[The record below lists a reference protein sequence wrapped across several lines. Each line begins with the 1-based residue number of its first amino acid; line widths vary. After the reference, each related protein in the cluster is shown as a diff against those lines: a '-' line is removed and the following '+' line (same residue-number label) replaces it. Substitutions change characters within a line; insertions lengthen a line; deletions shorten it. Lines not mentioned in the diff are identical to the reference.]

1 MDNKN
6 MPYRYR
12 FLWLMCLL
20 PVALAPAQTSPI
32 RVDGNVIKGYIAKMA
47 APEYMGR
54 KTLTLGYENIAE
66 WAAGMFRQWGLKPAG
81 DDGTYFQAV
90 PIRGERATFA
100 WATGT
105 PRLIVEGRE
114 FYIKDNDFAVD
125 VASTP
130 GAAVEGEIVFVGYGI
145 SAPAKGLD
153 EYTVDVAGKIVLA
166 FRGSPKDA
174 PRAAGMGMG
183 PALQAPQAEKE
194 TEAWTEESDDMRKV
208 QVAYEKGAAGIML
221 YNPPVAAAQAA
232 APPGPPQ
239 RRALAPSPF
248 TRPFVYVAN
257 IDERVFR
264 WILSRDPQETARG
277 FTVHLDQMRRDI
289 RARKVRSMSTGVRAR
304 IQGYD
309 SVTLYG
315 EKFNNHISRNVLAKI
330 EGSDPELKNQ
340 YVIVGAHLDHLG
352 MTNGV
357 IYNGADDNASGSA
370 VTMEVAR
377 LLAQNNV
384 RPKRTVIFALW
395 CGEELGL
402 LGSRH
407 YVSSPSD
414 GVSMDRTV
422 AYFNM
427 DMVGLGTEIG
437 APGALNF
444 PEIFDIIM
452 RNQDAEVAASV
463 RARTGGPGGS
473 DHSGFIE
480 LGIEALALMTSGG
493 EGHPDYHDAS
503 DDVDKIDPEI
513 LAKTGRFVLQ
523 GVLNLADETQA
534 DLLVADRQHRYN
546 ALRMTVPN
554 IAAGGGG
561 WEFVAASTNAEL
573 LALANNRAKE
583 LRRPRPQAAGARFGA
598 QAAPQARV
606 TLGVRDAALFE
617 GNVALLETTATLLD
631 FGRVDVVKDDG
642 IWFDGGL
649 TPRGREALKAME
661 AANIAVNLVN
671 PSARLLADMLDAA
684 ARPFMVTLTGSNT
697 VEAALIARMNQ
708 KNVLLALECSPADV
722 SGCVNRLENAKT
734 QFGDVDN
741 LILSMNPAA
750 PSDEAKKNLYL
761 ALVRN
766 GWTRDQIYAM
776 TVAGAG
782 QGGRGGGPGGNLA
795 RLMPRPAENR

>member
-1 MDNKN
+1 MKN
-6 MPYRYR
+6 TIVRLR
-12 FLWLMCLL
+12 FLWLACLL
-20 PVALAPAQTSPI
+20 SAALAPAQTSAI
-32 RVDGNVIKGYIAKMA
+32 RVDGDVIKGYIAKMA

-54 KTLTLGYENIAE
+54 KTLTPGYEKIAE
-66 WAAGMFRQWGLKPAG
+66 WAADMFRQWGLKPAG
-81 DDGTYFQAV
+81 DNGTYFQAV

-105 PRLIVEGRE
+105 PRLTIEGRE

-125 VASTP
+125 VSSTP

-153 EYTVDVAGKIVLA
+153 EYTADVAGKIVLA

-183 PALQAPQAEKE
+183 PAPQAEKE

-208 QVAYEKGAAGIML
+208 RTAYEKGAAGIML
-221 YNPPVAAAQAA
+221 YSPPVAAQQQAA
-232 APPGPPQ
+232 APQGPPQ

-248 TRPFVYVAN
+248 TRPFVYVSS

-277 FTVHLDQMRRDI
+277 FTVRVDQMRRDI
-289 RARKVRSMSTGVRAR
+289 QARKVRTMNTGVRAR

-315 EKFNNHISRNVLAKI
+315 EKFNNHVSRNVLAKI
-330 EGSDPELKNQ
+330 EGSDPQLKNQ
-340 YVIVGAHLDHLG
+340 CVIVGAHLDHLG

-377 LLAQNNV
+377 LLARNNV

-427 DMVGLGTEIG
+427 YMVGLGTEIG
-437 APGALNF
+437 APGASNF
-444 PEIFDIIM
+444 PEIFDVIM
-452 RNQDAEVAASV
+452 RNQDPEIAKIV

-473 DHSGFIE
+473 DHSAFIE

-493 EGHPDYHDAS
+493 GGHPDYHDAS

-523 GVLNLADETQA
+523 GILNLADETQTN
-534 DLLVADRQHRYN
+534 LLIADRQHRYN

-561 WEFVAASTNAEL
+561 WEFVSASTNAEL
-573 LALANNRAKE
+573 LALANNRARE
-583 LRRPRPQAAGARFGA
+583 LRRPRPAATGARFAA
-598 QAAPQARV
+598 QAAPQPRV
-606 TLGVRDAALFE
+606 TLGVRDASLFE
-617 GNVALLETTATLLD
+617 GNIALLETTATLLD
-631 FGRVDVVKDDG
+631 FGRVDVVRDDG

-649 TPRGREALKAME
+649 TQKGREAIKAME

-684 ARPFMVTLTGSNT
+684 AKPFMVTLTGSNA

-708 KNVLLALECSPADV
+708 KNALMALECSPTDIA
-722 SGCVNRLENAKT
+722 GCVHRLENAKT

-750 PSDEAKKNLYL
+750 PNDDAKKELYL

-776 TVAGAG
+776 TIAGAG
-782 QGGRGGGPGGNLA
+782 GDGRAGGRPGGNLA
-795 RLMPRPAENR
+795 RLMPRPADNR

>member
-1 MDNKN
+1 MKNKG
-6 MPYRYR
+6 MRCR
-12 FLWLMCLL
+12 FHFLFLLCLL
-20 PVALAPAQTSPI
+20 PVVLAPAQTSPI

-54 KTLTLGYENIAE
+54 KTLTPGYEQIAE
-66 WAAGMFRQWGLKPAG
+66 WAAQMFREWGLKPAG
-81 DDGTYFQAV
+81 DNGTYFQAV
-90 PIRGERATFA
+90 PIRGERAGFA
-100 WATGT
+100 WATGVPQLT
-105 PRLIVEGRE
+105 IEGRE

-125 VASTP
+125 VSSTP

-153 EYTVDVAGKIVLA
+153 EYSLDVRGKIVLA
-166 FRGSPKDA
+166 LKGSPKDA

-183 PALQAPQAEKE
+183 GPGQPPEPEKE
-194 TEAWTEESDDMRKV
+194 TEAWTEESGDMRKAM
-208 QVAYEKGAAGIML
+208 VAYEKGAAGILL
-221 YNPPVAAAQAA
+221 YNPPAAAAQPA
-232 APPGPPQ
+232 APAGPPQ
-239 RRALAPSPF
+239 RRELAPSPF
-248 TRPFVYVAN
+248 TRPFVYVSS

-277 FTVHLDQMRRDI
+277 FTVRIDQMRRDI
-289 RARKVRSMSTGVRAR
+289 QARKVRSMNTGVRAR
-304 IQGYD
+304 VKGYD
-309 SVTLYG
+309 TVTLYG

-330 EGSDPELKNQ
+330 EGTDPELKNQ
-340 YVIVGAHLDHLG
+340 YVIVGGHLDHLG

-357 IYNGADDNASGSA
+357 VYNGADDNASGSA

-377 LLAQNNV
+377 LLALHKVQ
-384 RPKRTVIFALW
+384 PKRTIIFGLW

-452 RNQDAEVAASV
+452 RDQDPEVAKSV

-473 DHSGFIE
+473 DHSAFIE

-493 EGHPDYHDAS
+493 GGHPDYHDAS
-503 DDVDKIDPEI
+503 DDVEKIDPEI

-523 GVLNLADETQA
+523 GVLNLANETQA
-534 DLLVADRQHRYN
+534 NLLIADRQHRYN
-546 ALRMTVPN
+546 AMRMTIPN

-561 WEFVAASTNAEL
+561 WEFVPASTNAEL

-583 LRRPRPQAAGARFGA
+583 LRRPRPAAAGARLPA

-606 TLGVRDAALFE
+606 TLGVRDASLFE
-617 GNVALLETTATLLD
+617 GNIALLETTATLLD
-631 FGRVDVVKDDG
+631 FGRVDVVRDDG

-649 TPRGREALKAME
+649 TQKGREAVKAME
-661 AANIAVNLVN
+661 AANVAINLVN
-671 PSARLLADMLDAA
+671 PSARLLGDMLDAA
-684 ARPFMVTLTGSNT
+684 ARPFMVTLTGSNG
-697 VEAALIARMNQ
+697 VGAGLISRMNQ
-708 KNVLLALECSPADV
+708 KNVLMALECSPADV
-722 SGCVNRLENAKT
+722 AACVNRLENAKT

-741 LILSMNPAA
+741 LILSMNPSAG
-750 PSDEAKKNLYL
+750 SEEAKRDLYL
-761 ALVRN
+761 ALIRN

-782 QGGRGGGPGGNLA
+782 GGRGGGPGGNLA
-795 RLMPRPAENR
+795 RLMPGPRDNR